1 MDFATLG
8 NTGAIN
14 GVDILL
20 WLGFLYL
27 APRIL
32 KFQPRKQVRRR
43 LRTTTSVRVKDVT
56 LRVA

>member
-1 MDFATLG
+1 MDFANFG

-14 GVDILL
+14 GIDILL

-32 KFQPRKQVRRR
+32 RFTPRKQVRRR
-43 LRTTTSVRVKDVT
+43 VRTETSVRVKHAG
-56 LRVA
+56 LRAA